1 MSSASLLSVPNI
13 SKVIV
18 YYHIT
23 TQRRKTDLSNTIE
36 TTNGVKK
43 DVEDLGVWV
52 SQLFSYTYGP

>member
-18 YYHIT
+18 YYYIT
-23 TQRRKTDLSNTIE
+23 IQRRKTDLSNTIE
-36 TTNGVKK
+36 TTNGVKI

-52 SQLFSYTYGP
+52 SQLFSYTYGS

>member
-18 YYHIT
+18 YYYIT
-23 TQRRKTDLSNTIE
+23 IQRRKTDLSNTIE
-36 TTNGVKK
+36 TANGVKI

-52 SQLFSYTYGP
+52 SQLFSCTYGP